1 MDNFE
6 QVIGRL
12 FVAHARLKAIDRKVL
27 SEKRRKERAE
37 QMGALRRSIDQ
48 LVLVQFGQLAAA
60 GQASALDL
68 DRATLDLAT
77 ALNGIKKAIGTL
89 DAIGAALGT
98 ITSLVKLVRGV

>member
-12 FVAHARLKAIDRKVL
+12 FVAHARLRAIDRNVL
-27 SEKRRKERAE
+27 SEKRRKERAV
-37 QMGALRRSIDQ
+37 QMGALRRSTDQ

-60 GQASALDL
+60 AKASALEL
-68 DRATLDLAT
+68 DSATQDLAT
-77 ALNGIKKAIGTL
+77 ALGGIKTAIATL